1 MNTKKKEKQ
10 KIERNFDGFINSKL
24 KELKQKPTLRE
35 LTLLRVLIQ
44 IINGY
49 KLELFKTRG
58 KTYFWIAKS
67 VLWKK
72 LENIHYT
79 EKMLRNDLS
88 TLDRL
93 DLIDRYI
100 ETVGTKT
107 RVFYNITKITK
118 ELYIFDVK

>member
-1 MNTKKKEKQ
+1 MELKKEKQ
-10 KIERNFDGFINSKL
+10 KIEKNFDGFINSKL

-44 IINGY
+44 IVNNY
-49 KLELFKTRG
+49 SLEYFESRG
-58 KTYFWIAKS
+58 KKYFWIAKS
-67 VLWKK
+67 VIWKK

-79 EKMLRNDLS
+79 EKMLRKDLT

-93 DLIDRYI
+93 DLIDRYVESI
-100 ETVGTKT
+100 GTKK

-118 ELYIFDVK
+118 ELYIFGIK